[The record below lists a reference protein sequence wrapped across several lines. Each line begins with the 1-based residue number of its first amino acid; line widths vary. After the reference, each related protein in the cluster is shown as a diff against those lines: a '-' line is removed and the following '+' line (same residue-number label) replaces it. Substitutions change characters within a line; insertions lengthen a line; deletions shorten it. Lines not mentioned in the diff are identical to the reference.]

1 MENIISTLK
10 LLGYFIGMLLFVY
23 LDIPQEQ
30 LAILGGLMIIDF
42 VS

>member
-10 LLGYFIGMLLFVY
+10 LLGYFVGMLLFTY

-30 LAILGGLMIIDF
+30 LTILAVLMVIDF
-42 VS
+42 FS